1 MGVFEKEKNR
11 QRECVRACVRKITK
25 QCVRLRVVCVL
36 DCVSAFMCDGRCLFP
51 AF

>member
-11 QRECVRACVRKITK
+11 QRECVRKITK
-25 QCVRLRVVCVL
+25 QCVRLRVVRVL